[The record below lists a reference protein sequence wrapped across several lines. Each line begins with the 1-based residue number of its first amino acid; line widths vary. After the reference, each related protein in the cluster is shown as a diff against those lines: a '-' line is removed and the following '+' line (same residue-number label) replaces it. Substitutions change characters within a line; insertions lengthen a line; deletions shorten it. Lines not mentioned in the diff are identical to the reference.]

1 MQIYKFQ
8 DVMPWQITPQV
19 NGIQEANM
27 STWLAERKNSLIEK
41 YRSVIREKA
50 IAQAKVEIAM
60 AGKYVTD
67 YDQEQLEVIVK
78 AQEDKIVQKYRNST
92 FVVLLL
98 VLGIA

>member
-1 MQIYKFQ
+1 MTDNTISK
-8 DVMPWQITPQV
+8 WH
-19 NGIQEANM
+19 QEANM